1 MGVPPLLSSLAIQG
15 AAKAFVH
22 GQSRASARQ
31 SSSDSASLT
40 TPALVA
46 ARATTVKST
55 AKNLPASHLQPR
67 PGDAPTILGPSRPT
81 ISTTSHVS
89 TPSSRSSRSSCTQGR
104 SAGEQAS
111 LLYRPSSLPSSVA
124 RDAAAAAVAST
135 CNLYMQPPLSSPCLA
150 PSTITLK
157 PTLRT
162 SHRSDCEDSEPTC
175 RSSAQQRRSLLH
187 PNLHQC
193 RRRRPMEIVTD
204 RQRRR
209 YEAVWASNRGLYLDS
224 RSHEAAMRLCNLV
237 VRDIWSRS
245 RLGSD
250 VLHCIYELID
260 RDQCGSLR
268 RDEFVVGMW
277 LIDRSLRG
285 RKIPSKISDSIWLSV
300 N

>member
-1 MGVPPLLSSLAIQG
+1 MSVHPALSSLAIQG

-22 GQSRASARQ
+22 GQSRPSARQ
-31 SSSDSASLT
+31 SSSDSTLLT

-46 ARATTVKST
+46 ARAMTVKS
-55 AKNLPASHLQPR
+55 AGKNLAASHLQPR
-67 PGDAPTILGPSRPT
+67 PSDASIILGPSRPKV
-81 ISTTSHVS
+81 STTSHVS
-89 TPSSRSSRSSCTQGR
+89 TPCSRSSCTQRR
-104 SAGEQAS
+104 SAGEHAS
-111 LLYRPSSLPSSVA
+111 LLYRTSSLSSSVA

-135 CNLYMQPPLSSPCLA
+135 HRLYMQSPTSSLCLA

-157 PTLRT
+157 PTLRMP
-162 SHRSDCEDSEPTC
+162 HRSDCEDSDPTS

-187 PNLHQC
+187 PNRHQ
-193 RRRRPMEIVTD
+193 RRRRRATEIVTD

-209 YEAVWASNRGLYLDS
+209 YEAVWASNRGLYLDP
-224 RSHEAAMRLCNLV
+224 RSHDAAMRLCNLV

-245 RLGSD
+245 RLGPD